1 MEERLL
7 ECLDEL
13 RKAGDDLQRRK
24 KVMQRSSSFKG
35 LSQEG
40 QALARVAATK
50 EEAERRAK
58 MKKQLAEDLF
68 LAEGEVHEFRWP
80 AGALDYWR
88 SPRDGGPWA
97 PRAPLFALKGCCCP
111 MLSDASV

>member
-35 LSQEG
+35 LSKEWK
-40 QALARVAATK
+40 ALAMV
-50 EEAERRAK
+50 
-58 MKKQLAEDLF
+58 LLC
-68 LAEGEVHEFRWP
+68 EGR
-80 AGALDYWR
+80 G
-88 SPRDGGPWA
+88 
-97 PRAPLFALKGCCCP
+97 
-111 MLSDASV
+111 

>member
-35 LSQEG
+35 LSKEWK
-40 QALARVAATK
+40 ALAMVAAAK
-50 EEAERRAK
+50 EEAKRPDSESNKVGPSRGRRVGRRGGRGK
-58 MKKQLAEDLF
+58 VLGLED
-68 LAEGEVHEFRWP
+68 AM
-80 AGALDYWR
+80 A
-88 SPRDGGPWA
+88 SPRTVSYTHLTLPT
-97 PRAPLFALKGCCCP
+97 
-111 MLSDASV
+111 SDLV